1 MNVELRVVIRQLGL
15 LFFIL
20 SAVIAAV
27 ALFAAYENAT
37 GGSDDGADLRALL
50 ITALVGSFCG
60 GVMFLCG
67 RRTSTFF
74 GQREALLL
82 VAAGWILGAGLAAL
96 PYRLWSAAH
105 ADAGPAAHD
114 FNTYV
119 NCYFEAMSGLTTTG
133 ATVVQAVAALPRSLL
148 LWRAL
153 TQWLGGLGIVVLF
166 VAVLPMLGI
175 GSRRVYRIEAPGP
188 APEGVKPR
196 IRDTAR
202 LLWLIYVGLTVAEVV
217 ALKLCGLTLFDAV
230 CHTFATLATGGFG
243 TQNAGIAAYPSAAV
257 HILIIVFMILAG
269 VNFGLYHQLLQRQ
282 WRSVR
287 KDPELRLYLTIILAA
302 TAIVTFSLLRNPP
315 AGPGVG
321 SIVPTGTTPYV
332 ETTPNVGTTFQSVEK
347 AEAPTTGTTVRHALF
362 QVVSMQTTTGF
373 CSADFDTWG
382 FAAKATLIAL
392 MFIGGSAG
400 STGGGIKV
408 MRIMIAVK
416 VLFAEIEH
424 IYRPKVVR
432 PIKIG
437 STAIEAD
444 LKLSTMVYLLGIAVL
459 FAIGTVLLMLLEAG
473 NGIDITTAATASVAT
488 LNNIGPG
495 LARVGATQNY
505 AWFTASGKLVMS
517 VLMLLGRLEMFTI
530 LVLFSPRFWRT
541 E

>member
-1 MNVELRVVIRQLGL
+1 MNLELRVAIRQLGL
-15 LFFIL
+15 LLFVL
-20 SAVIAAV
+20 SALIAAV
-27 ALFAAYENAT
+27 GLFAVYDRLT
-37 GGSDDGADLRALL
+37 GLSADDADLRALL
-50 ITALVGSFCG
+50 MTAFAGFFSG
-60 GVMFLCG
+60 GLLFVAG
-67 RRTSTFF
+67 RRMSEFF

-82 VAAGWILGAGLAAL
+82 VAAGWVIGAGLASV
-96 PYRLWSAAH
+96 PFWLWSNFRG
-105 ADAGPAAHD
+105 DAGTTPHD
-114 FNTYV
+114 FDAYI

-133 ATVVQAVAALPRSLL
+133 ATVVQALTTLPRSLL
-148 LWRAL
+148 LWRAM

-175 GSRRVYRIEAPGP
+175 GSRRIYRIEAPGP

-202 LLWLIYVGLTVAEVV
+202 TLWLIYVGLTITEIV
-217 ALKLCGLTLFDAV
+217 ALKVCGMAWFDAL

-243 TQNAGIAAYPSAAV
+243 TRDAGIAGFQPAAV
-257 HILIIVFMILAG
+257 HVVIIVFMILAG

-287 KDPELRLYLTIILAA
+287 KDPELRLYLTIILVA
-302 TAIVTFSLLRNPP
+302 TVIVTFSLLHNPP
-315 AGPGVG
+315 GAPGAEHAAQSVKQG
-321 SIVPTGTTPYV
+321 EITTP
-332 ETTPNVGTTFQSVEK
+332 GT
-347 AEAPTTGTTVRHALF
+347 AVRHALF

-382 FAAKATLIAL
+382 FIAKATLLTL

-408 MRIMIAVK
+408 MRIMIAAK
-416 VLFAEIEH
+416 VLLAEIEH

-432 PIKIG
+432 PVKVG
-437 STAIEAD
+437 TATIEAD
-444 LKLSTMVYLLGIAVL
+444 LKLTVLVYLLAIAL
-459 FAIGTVLLMLLEAG
+459 FFAIGTVLLMLFEAH
-473 NGIDITTAATASVAT
+473 NGINITTAASASAAT

-495 LARVGATQNY
+495 FALVGATHNY
-505 AWFTASGKLVMS
+505 AWFTAPSKIVMS

-530 LVLFSPRFWRT
+530 IVLFSPRFWRT
-541 E
+541 Q